1 MLVTQLSL
9 ILAQVYRM
17 AEADIGCSLAEAAE
31 SQSYTSYLEEA
42 ASRGGP
48 ALHVVYINTSLRT
61 KAHAHAIVPTITCTS
76 GNVVQTILQ
85 VCSGI
90 FCKPAPSQPF
100 CSYLRIEPSAPLSL
114 FACSTHAYNKPPCIF
129 RLSVG

>member
-1 MLVTQLSL
+1 
-9 ILAQVYRM
+9 M

-31 SQSYTSYLEEA
+31 SQSYTSYLEQA
-42 ASRGGP
+42 ASGSGP

-85 VCSGI
+85 VPPHHKSLASTAKQALCSYI
-90 FCKPAPSQPF
+90 YVLIQTLALPLLCRHPQPF
-100 CSYLRIEPSAPLSL
+100 MAMCR
-114 FACSTHAYNKPPCIF
+114 
-129 RLSVG
+129 GM

>member
-1 MLVTQLSL
+1 
-9 ILAQVYRM
+9 M

-42 ASRGGP
+42 ASRAGP

-85 VCSGI
+85 VRSKLCLPLMAFTSMLYGG
-90 FCKPAPSQPF
+90 FDARGLTPA
-100 CSYLRIEPSAPLSL
+100 
-114 FACSTHAYNKPPCIF
+114 
-129 RLSVG
+129 